1 VSNSSPLIWL
11 AKIGR
16 LKILRGLFGE
26 IVIPMRVYEEST
38 LRKRSADAV
47 LIGRAVEEGW
57 IKVSEERIEEAD
69 ILAGVS
75 GIHLGEAE
83 AILLAQKLDTELIL
97 DEREASATA
106 QMFGVR
112 PIGTIAAL
120 LLALAIDR
128 LTLQEF
134 RESLDGFRWSACV
147 WFLADRGCVQRSV
160 RSGSIDRKK
169 KKLSVTL
176 MNAASIIDCARIHTN
191 ISAERIQAHT

>member
-1 VSNSSPLIWL
+1 LIWL

-26 IVIPMRVYEEST
+26 IVIPMRVYEESA

-57 IKVSEERIEEAD
+57 IKVSEERMGEAD
-69 ILAGVS
+69 ALADVS

-83 AILLAQKLDTELIL
+83 AILLAQRLDTELIL

-112 PIGTIAAL
+112 PIGTIAVL
-120 LLALAIDR
+120 LLALAKDR

-134 RESLDGFRWSACV
+134 RECLNGLLASGFWLTVDVYNEA
-147 WFLADRGCVQRSV
+147 LEAARS
-160 RSGSIDRKK
+160 IAKRK
-169 KKLSVTL
+169 
-176 MNAASIIDCARIHTN
+176 N
-191 ISAERIQAHT
+191 

>member
-1 VSNSSPLIWL
+1 MVSNSSPLIWL

-26 IVIPMRVYEEST
+26 IVIPMRVYEESA

-57 IKVSEERIEEAD
+57 IKVSEERMEEAD
-69 ILAGVS
+69 TLAGVS

-112 PIGTIAAL
+112 PIGTIAVL
-120 LLALAIDR
+120 LLALAKDR

-134 RESLDGFRWSACV
+134 RESLDGL
-147 WFLADRGCVQRSV
+147 LASGFWLTVDVYNEALEAARS
-160 RSGSIDRKK
+160 IAKRK
-169 KKLSVTL
+169 
-176 MNAASIIDCARIHTN
+176 N
-191 ISAERIQAHT
+191 